1 MEIVQG
7 HLQFQFACGIKNG
20 LILIIENDYLFFSKT
35 EQAANHPDMVKS
47 KQNKKEIMEDK
58 VVLIIRG
65 SSGIRS
71 ATAEAF
77 AAKVR

>member
-1 MEIVQG
+1 
-7 HLQFQFACGIKNG
+7 
-20 LILIIENDYLFFSKT
+20 LILIVENDYLFFPKT
-35 EQAANHPDMVKS
+35 KQAANLPDMVKS
-47 KQNKKEIMEDK
+47 KQNKKEIMDK

-65 SSGIRS
+65 SSGIRN

>member
-20 LILIIENDYLFFSKT
+20 LILIVENDYLFFPKT
-35 EQAANHPDMVKS
+35 KQAANLPDMVKS
-47 KQNKKEIMEDK
+47 KQNKKEIMDK

-65 SSGIRS
+65 SSGIRN

>member
-20 LILIIENDYLFFSKT
+20 LILIVENDYLFFPKT
-35 EQAANHPDMVKS
+35 KQAANLPDMVKS
-47 KQNKKEIMEDK
+47 KQNKKEIMDK

-65 SSGIRS
+65 SSGIRN
-71 ATAEAF
+71 ATAESF
-77 AAKVR
+77 AAKVG